1 MKKFLAL
8 VLALLMALSCFSF
21 AGAEGETV
29 PCTNH
34 DFTNVKPTVKKA
46 ATCTEDG
53 LEVWKCKR
61 CHNEVER
68 IVKATGHK
76 GGTVKMI
83 VAATCTTPEL
93 TTFVGCSVCKD
104 EKVEYTVETKPM
116 LGHDYQDVKDGKKTP
131 ATCTAAATK
140 EVECTRCKDRQMVV
154 DPSVNEGK
162 PLGHD
167 YSENSVTKEVRPTCT
182 KPGYKG
188 EAYYCKNGCGT
199 YNPDKPYTLVE
210 IPALTHTKDDA
221 DFEYFISFFFTKDKD
236 GNYVPARTYPDG
248 KTVLKAKDEAYNAW
262 SVYGTE
268 KGIEVDYKSA
278 TCTEDGHMTVTCLDC
293 GKSWTAVIPA
303 IKHNFV
309 AAKVNYV
316 DYNGEDHEVEFP
328 VAGTA
333 ITTEQWK
340 TFVKENHQADCTI
353 PVAVKYVCG
362 NCKAEVEGDALT
374 LEHEFN
380 TEKGAVI
387 VSYTQ
392 QKYGELKPTTYM
404 VTATDNGINHI
415 AICQPFTITIECAY
429 CAQTKTVDGKVEK
442 HDLDLDHMIPY
453 EEPTCTKEGTALVKC
468 KNVNCSYTE
477 LRTLTKKD
485 HEPDP
490 KKTEIVAATCTKA
503 GTRTFTC
510 KHCGYKWS
518 EVIPALGHD
527 WKTTVKE
534 GTCTKPSVTTKTC
547 NYCGETETI
556 TGELGHVVAK
566 DADVKTQYNVTF
578 DKKYVNGGFIP
589 ENIKWTDCAKEGR
602 LQYYCSKCCTLITVE
617 NKAGSEHDWKLD
629 TKNHAAGTMYEGFGA
644 GYTAAAPVKVDDANC
659 KVVIT
664 GHYYCTKCA
673 QTEERKT
680 EIKIKHEATTTEPRY
695 VETGKEATCKN
706 PGEGYF
712 ECKHCHALYKA
723 VVDTKNH
730 NYVTTWDAAKKAWV
744 YTCSLCGDT
753 KTMEFTAEKY
763 NIDLSKVTYGARTE
777 GTGKVALK
785 DSLVPTSIFGT
796 RYAYIRWTWTGANN
810 SKWVSED
817 TRVIAAD
824 GTFDMKGMKAP
835 AGTELTEV
843 LVIVTGEKNADSMQL
858 GDFSNYGYVIK

>member
-53 LEVWKCKR
+53 LEVWKCNR
-61 CHNEVER
+61 CHNEVEK
-68 IVKATGHK
+68 IVKATGHQ

-116 LGHDYQDVKDGKKTP
+116 LGHDYKDVKDGKKTP

-167 YSENSVTKEVRPTCT
+167 YSENSVTSTKAPTCT
-182 KPGYKG
+182 EAGYEG
-188 EAYYCKNGCGT
+188 EAYYCKNGCGA
-199 YNPDKPYTLVE
+199 YNPDKPYTLKE
-210 IPALTHTKDDA
+210 LPALTHTKDDA
-221 DFEYFISFFFTKDKD
+221 QFAEFIAYFFDKNEKGEYVVKPGHTYKD
-236 GNYVPARTYPDG
+236 GKQVLTGVYPHSD
-248 KTVLKAKDEAYNAW
+248 
-262 SVYGTE
+262 VYGKK
-268 KGIEVDYKSA
+268 KGVEVDYKSA
-278 TCTEDGHMTVTCLDC
+278 TCTEAGHMIVTCLDC

-303 IKHNFV
+303 IKHNFT
-309 AAKVNYV
+309 AAIVHVYCAWEEDTFDYKFTDLVDGKV
-316 DYNGEDHEVEFP
+316 
-328 VAGTA
+328 TA
-333 ITTEQWK
+333 EQWK
-340 TFVKENHQADCTI
+340 KVLEDGIDDHEPFDCTK
-353 PVAVKYVCG
+353 PVAVTYICG
-362 NCKAEVEGDALT
+362 NCGEEVEGASLT
-374 LEHEFN
+374 LEHDFSY
-380 TEKGAVI
+380 I
-387 VSYTQ
+387 VHYTQ
-392 QKYGELKPTTYM
+392 QKYGELKPTDY
-404 VTATDNGINHI
+404 DDIDDI
-415 AICQPFTITIECAY
+415 AVCQPYTITYECRY
-429 CAQTKTVDGKVEK
+429 CVQQKTVDGKVEK
-442 HDLDLDHMIPY
+442 HNLDLDNKIVY

-468 KNVNCSYTE
+468 KNANCSYTE
-477 LRTLTKKD
+477 LRTLPKD
-485 HEPDP
+485 KHHADE

-510 KHCGYKWS
+510 KDCGYKWS

-534 GTCTKPSVTTKTC
+534 GTCTKPTVTTKTC
-547 NYCGETETI
+547 MYCGETETI
-556 TGELGHVVAK
+556 TGELGHVVAS

-578 DKKYVNGGFIP
+578 TKKTVPGGFIP

-617 NKAGSEHDWKLD
+617 NKAGSEHNWKLD
-629 TKNHAAGTMYEGFGA
+629 TTTYANGTMYEGFGA

-680 EIKIKHEATTTEPRY
+680 EIKIKHEATTTEPLY

-712 ECKHCHALYKA
+712 QCKHCNALYKA

-730 NYVTTWDAAKKAWV
+730 NYVTTWDVAKKAWV

-777 GTGKVALK
+777 GTGKVTLK

-835 AGTELTEV
+835 AGTTLTEV

>member
-21 AGAEGETV
+21 AGAEGET

-53 LEVWKCKR
+53 LEVWKCNR
-61 CHNEVER
+61 CHNEVEM
-68 IVKATGHK
+68 IVKATGHQ

-104 EKVEYTVETKPM
+104 EKVEYTVETKPA
-116 LGHDYQDVKDGKKTP
+116 LGHDYKEVKDGKKTP

-140 EVECTRCKDRQMVV
+140 EVECIRCKDRQMVV

-167 YSENSVTKEVRPTCT
+167 YSENSVTSTKAPTCT
-182 KPGYKG
+182 EAGYEG
-188 EAYYCKNGCGT
+188 EAYYCKNGCGA
-199 YNPDKPYTLVE
+199 YNPDKPYTLKE
-210 IPALTHTKDDA
+210 LPALTHTKDDA
-221 DFEYFISFFFTKDKD
+221 QFAEFIAYFFDKNEKGEYVVKPGHTYKD
-236 GNYVPARTYPDG
+236 GKQVLTGVYPHSD
-248 KTVLKAKDEAYNAW
+248 
-262 SVYGTE
+262 VYGKK

-278 TCTEDGHMTVTCLDC
+278 TCTEAGHMIVTCLDC

-303 IKHNFV
+303 IKHNFT
-309 AAKVNYV
+309 AAIVHVYCAWEEDTFDYKFTDLVDGKV
-316 DYNGEDHEVEFP
+316 
-328 VAGTA
+328 TA
-333 ITTEQWK
+333 EQWK
-340 TFVKENHQADCTI
+340 KVLEDGIDSHEPFDCTK
-353 PVAVKYVCG
+353 PVAVTYICG
-362 NCKAEVEGDALT
+362 NCGEEVEGASLT
-374 LEHEFN
+374 LEHDFSY
-380 TEKGAVI
+380 I
-387 VSYTQ
+387 VHYTQ
-392 QKYGELKPTTYM
+392 QKYGELKPTDY
-404 VTATDNGINHI
+404 DDIDDI
-415 AICQPFTITIECAY
+415 AVCQPYTITYECRY
-429 CAQTKTVDGKVEK
+429 CVQQKTVDGKVEK
-442 HDLDLDHMIPY
+442 HNLDLDNKIVY

-468 KNVNCSYTE
+468 KNANCSYTE
-477 LRTLTKKD
+477 LRTLPKTG
-485 HEPDP
+485 HEADP

-518 EVIPALGHD
+518 EVIPALGHK
-527 WKTTVKE
+527 WSETVKE
-534 GTCTKPSVTTKTC
+534 GTCTKPTVTTKTC
-547 NYCGETETI
+547 VYCGETETI
-556 TGELGHVVAK
+556 TGELGHVVAS

-578 DKKYVNGGFIP
+578 TKKTVPGGFIP

-617 NKAGSEHDWKLD
+617 NKAGSEHNWKLD
-629 TKNHAAGTMYEGFGA
+629 TTTYANGTMYEGFGA

-680 EIKIKHEATTTEPRY
+680 EIKIKHEATTTEPLY

-712 ECKHCHALYKA
+712 QCKHCNALYKA

-777 GTGKVALK
+777 GTGKVTLK

-835 AGTELTEV
+835 AGTKLTEV

>member
-21 AGAEGETV
+21 AGAEGET

-34 DFTNVKPTVKKA
+34 DFTGVTPTVKKA

-53 LEVWKCKR
+53 LEVWKCNR
-61 CHNEVER
+61 CNNEVER
-68 IVKATGHK
+68 IVKATGHQ

-83 VAATCTTPEL
+83 VSATCTTPEL

-104 EKVEYTVETKPM
+104 EKVEYTKETKPA
-116 LGHDYQDVKDGKKTP
+116 LGHDYKDVPNGKKTP
-131 ATCTAAATK
+131 ETCTAAATK

-167 YSENSVTKEVRPTCT
+167 YSENSVTSTKAPTCT
-182 KPGYKG
+182 EAGYVG
-188 EAYYCKNGCGT
+188 EAYYCKNGCGA
-199 YNPDKPYTLVE
+199 YNPDKPYTLKE
-210 IPALTHTKDDA
+210 LPALTHTKDDA
-221 DFEYFISFFFTKDKD
+221 QFADFIAYFFTENEK
-236 GNYVPARTYPDG
+236 GEYVVKPGHTYEDG
-248 KTVLKAKDEAYNAW
+248 KQVITGVYPHSD
-262 SVYGTE
+262 VYGKK
-268 KGIEVDYKSA
+268 KGVEVDYKSA
-278 TCTEDGHMTVTCLDC
+278 TCTEAGHMIVTCLDC

-303 IKHNFV
+303 IKHNFT
-309 AAKVNYV
+309 AAIVHAYCGSCEETF
-316 DYNGEDHEVEFP
+316 DYEFTDLANGQV
-328 VAGTA
+328 TA
-333 ITTEQWK
+333 EQWK
-340 TFVKENHQADCTI
+340 EVLKEKLHIFDDCTK
-353 PVAVKYVCG
+353 PVAVTYICG
-362 NCKAEVEGDALT
+362 NCGEKVEGASLT
-374 LEHEFN
+374 LEHDFSY
-380 TEKGAVI
+380 I
-387 VSYTQ
+387 VHYTQ
-392 QKYGELKPTTYM
+392 QKYGELKPTNY
-404 VTATDNGINHI
+404 DDIEDI
-415 AICQPFTITIECAY
+415 AVCQPYTITYACLY
-429 CAQTKTVDGKVEK
+429 CMQQKTVDGKVEK
-442 HDLDLDHMIPY
+442 HELDLDNKIVY

-468 KNVNCSYTE
+468 KNANCTYTV
-477 LRTLTKKD
+477 LRTLPKTD
-485 HEPDP
+485 HVADP

-527 WKTTVKE
+527 WKTTVQE
-534 GTCTKPSVTTKTC
+534 GTCTKPTVTTKTC
-547 NYCGETETI
+547 KYCGETEII
-556 TGELGHVVAK
+556 TGELGHVVAS

-578 DKKYVNGGFIP
+578 DKKTVDGGFIP
-589 ENIKWTDCAKEGR
+589 ENIKWTDCLKEGR

-629 TKNHAAGTMYEGFGA
+629 TTNYAAGTDYDGFGA
-644 GYTAAAPVKVDDANC
+644 GYTAADPVKVDNEYC

-664 GHYYCTKCA
+664 GHYYCTKCSHLM
-673 QTEERKT
+673 ERKT
-680 EIKIKHEATTTEPRY
+680 EIKIKHEATTTEPLH

-712 ECKHCHALYKA
+712 QCKHCNALYKA

-777 GTGKVALK
+777 GTGKVTLK